1 MNNDISTVI
10 RLLQSAIGAK
20 ESVQRD
26 IVVLAHQHLG
36 EILNPTPKL
45 TLQDMG
51 RIYSEEGYIPAIK
64 KWREVTG
71 QGLKEAKEDIDGGI
85 KVYGWPHPYLGKTFK
100 LICSNDSLHMK
111 TGVVTQ
117 ITQGNA
123 HCTILMDESRQYEVV
138 LVAWLRHR
146 T

>member
-1 MNNDISTVI
+1 MNNDISTVT

-20 ESVQRD
+20 DSVQRD
-26 IVVLAHQHLG
+26 IVVLAHKHLG
-36 EILNPTPKL
+36 EILSPRL

-64 KWREVTG
+64 KWREITG
-71 QGLKEAKEDIDGGI
+71 KYLTEAKEDIDGGI
-85 KVYGWPHPYLGKTFK
+85 KAYNWPHPYLGKTFK

-111 TGVVTQ
+111 TGVVTE

-123 HCTILMDESRQYEVV
+123 HCTILMDESRRYEVV
-138 LVAWLRHR
+138 PVAWLQTRE
-146 T
+146 

>member
-1 MNNDISTVI
+1 MNNEISTVI
-10 RLLQSAIGAK
+10 GLLQTSLSSGEVMKLHIA
-20 ESVQRD
+20 R
-26 IVVLAHQHLG
+26 LAHQHLG
-36 EILNPTPKL
+36 EILNPAPKL

-51 RIYSEEGYIPAIK
+51 KIYSEEGYIPAIK

-85 KVYGWPHPYLGKTFK
+85 KVYGWPHQYLGKTFK
-100 LICSNDSLHMK
+100 LTCRDNSLHMK

-117 ITQGNA
+117 ITQGNP
-123 HCTILMDESRQYEVV
+123 HCTMLMDESRQYEAI
-138 LVAWLRHR
+138 LVSWLQTR